1 MSKLLIGKRKI
12 NDAVKA
18 EAAVLA
24 VEAIH
29 QLVDAIG
36 DGHPIHHDVVDLRG
50 LARLLDEARKRLDQL
65 PGRVLCKLARLARS
79 LESGH
84 TATENVSSFDGAR
97 TQLLCRILVLLVL
110 EQATDELLARVHSGL
125 FFDRDL
131 LGIGVGNQL
140 TRLEVTE
147 RGRHHEVFGRDVDRH
162 VLHEVEVFEVF
173 LGDERDRDVDDF
185 ELVGLAEEEQEIE
198 RSLELGQHDVV

>member
-1 MSKLLIGKRKI
+1 VSKLLIGKRKI